1 MRYNDDMEASMDE
14 VITRYLTSAAQ
25 DDTDAL
31 VSCFTVNGVVAD
43 AGGDHYGR
51 GEIRAWRDELAHRSP
66 HKFEVLGMDEP
77 NKVRTKVAG
86 KKLTYNFT
94 VADGLI
100 SRLAI
105 G

>member
-1 MRYNDDMEASMDE
+1 MDE
-14 VITRYLTSAAQ
+14 VITRYMTSAAQ

-43 AGGDHYGR
+43 DGRDHYGR
-51 GEIRAWRDELAHRSP
+51 GEIRAWRDELARRTP
-66 HKFEVLGMDEP
+66 RQIEVLGMDEP
-77 NKVRTKVAG
+77 NKVRTQVAG
-86 KKLTYNFT
+86 IRQTYNFT

>member
-1 MRYNDDMEASMDE
+1 MDE
-14 VITRYLTSAAQ
+14 VITRYLTSADQ
-25 DDTDAL
+25 DDIDAL
-31 VSCFTVNGVVAD
+31 VSCFTANGVVAD
-43 AGGDHYGR
+43 AGRDHYGR
-51 GEIRAWRDELAHRSP
+51 GEIRAWRDELARRAP
-66 HKFEVLGMDEP
+66 HKVEVLGMDEP

-86 KKLTYNFT
+86 IKRTYNFT

>member
-1 MRYNDDMEASMDE
+1 MDE

-43 AGGDHYGR
+43 DGRDHYGR
-51 GEIRAWRDELAHRSP
+51 GEIRAWRDELARRTR

-77 NKVRTKVAG
+77 NRCAPRSPASSG
-86 KKLTYNFT
+86 QPGQ
-94 VADGLI
+94 ADLQLHRRRRPDQPARDQL
-100 SRLAI
+100 SRR
-105 G
+105 

>member
-1 MRYNDDMEASMDE
+1 MDE

-43 AGGDHYGR
+43 DGRDHYGR
-51 GEIRAWRDELAHRSP
+51 GEIRAWRDELARRAP

-77 NKVRTKVAG
+77 NKVRTQIAG
-86 KKLTYNFT
+86 KFPGSPVKLTYNFT

-105 G
+105 N

>member
-1 MRYNDDMEASMDE
+1 MEASMDE

-25 DDTDAL
+25 DDTDAV

-43 AGGDHYGR
+43 DGRDHYGR
-51 GEIRAWRDELAHRSP
+51 GEIRAWRDELARRP
-66 HKFEVLGMDEP
+66 PRKFEVLGLDEP
-77 NKVRTKVAG
+77 NRVRTEVAG
-86 KKLTYNFT
+86 VPRTYNFT
-94 VADGLI
+94 VAGGLI